1 VLRFIVRQV
10 VHLLVVMVGA
20 VTITFIALRLSGNP
34 LDALLSPEATEEQRR
49 ILTEQL
55 GLDRSIVEQY
65 GLFLSHA
72 LQFDFGRSIISGRTA
87 ASLVGAQ
94 FGESMLLALLALT
107 LSAVLGIGLGV
118 VAATHRGGLVD
129 RVVNAVSSVAQ
140 AAPLFWVG
148 LILIIVFAVRLR
160 WLPASGMEGAD
171 SLVLPVVT
179 LALGGLP
186 YVLRLTRTTMLDILD
201 TEFIR
206 FHRAKGLS
214 GLAVEYRHA
223 LKNCLPPVVTL
234 LGLQAGPL
242 LGGVVVIEYVFGRSG
257 VGSLLIS
264 SIYSRDYPVVQTAV
278 LVIVLAV
285 VVTNVLADIAVAAID
300 PRVRLGKGMA

>member
-1 VLRFIVRQV
+1 VLRFIGRQV

-20 VTITFIALRLSGNP
+20 VTITFVALRLSGNP
-34 LDALLSPEATEEQRR
+34 LDALLSAEASDEQRA

-55 GLDRSIVEQY
+55 GLDRSIAEQY
-65 GLFLSHA
+65 WLFLVNVA
-72 LQFDFGRSIISGRTA
+72 EFDFGRSIISGLPAVT
-87 ASLVGAQ
+87 LVGDQ
-94 FGESMLLALLALT
+94 FGESLLLAVVALAV
-107 LSAVLGIGLGV
+107 SAVLGIALGV
-118 VAATHRGGLVD
+118 LAATHRDGPVD
-129 RVVNAVSSVAQ
+129 RVVNAISSVAQ

-148 LILIIVFAVRLR
+148 LILIIVFAVQLR

-171 SLVLPVVT
+171 SLVLPVTT

-201 TEFIR
+201 AEFVR

-214 GLAVEYRHA
+214 ELSIVARHA

-242 LGGVVVIEYVFGRSG
+242 LGGVVVIEYVFGRAG
-257 VGSLLIS
+257 VGTLLIS

-285 VVTNVLADIAVAAID
+285 VLANILADVAVAAID
-300 PRVRLGKGMA
+300 PRVRVGKGVT

>member
-1 VLRFIVRQV
+1 MLRFIVRQV

>member
-1 VLRFIVRQV
+1 
-10 VHLLVVMVGA
+10 
-20 VTITFIALRLSGNP
+20 
-34 LDALLSPEATEEQRR
+34 
-49 ILTEQL
+49 
-55 GLDRSIVEQY
+55 
-65 GLFLSHA
+65 
-72 LQFDFGRSIISGRTA
+72 
-87 ASLVGAQ
+87 
-94 FGESMLLALLALT
+94 
-107 LSAVLGIGLGV
+107 
-118 VAATHRGGLVD
+118 
-129 RVVNAVSSVAQ
+129 
-140 AAPLFWVG
+140 
-148 LILIIVFAVRLR
+148 
-160 WLPASGMEGAD
+160 
-171 SLVLPVVT
+171 VVT

-285 VVTNVLADIAVAAID
+285 VATNVLADIAVAAID

>member
-242 LGGVVVIEYVFGRSG
+242 LGGVVVIEYVFGRPG

>member
-1 VLRFIVRQV
+1 MLKFIGRQV

-20 VTITFIALRLSGNP
+20 VTITFVALRLSGNP
-34 LDALLSPEATEEQRR
+34 LDALLSPEATDEQRA

-55 GLDRSIVEQY
+55 GLDRSIAEQY
-65 GLFLSHA
+65 WLFLVHVA
-72 LQFDFGRSIISGRTA
+72 EFDFGRSIITGLPAVT
-87 ASLVGAQ
+87 LVGDQ
-94 FGESMLLALLALT
+94 FGESVLLAAVALT
-107 LSAVLGIGLGV
+107 VSAVLGIALGV
-118 VAATHRGGLVD
+118 LAATYRDGPID
-129 RVVNAVSSVAQ
+129 RVVNAISSVAQ

-148 LILIIVFAVRLR
+148 LILIIVFAVQLR
-160 WLPASGMEGAD
+160 WLPASGMEGVE
-171 SLVLPVVT
+171 SLVLPVTT

-201 TEFIR
+201 AEFVR

-214 GLAVEYRHA
+214 ELSIVARHA

-242 LGGVVVIEYVFGRSG
+242 LGGVVVIEYVFGRAG
-257 VGSLLIS
+257 VGTLLIS

-285 VVTNVLADIAVAAID
+285 VLTNILADVAVAAID
-300 PRVRLGKGMA
+300 PRVRVGKGAS